1 MDSSG
6 KINIVEYRDGSFSEK
21 EDSVVTEKKLS
32 IYSNNKEILSMLCT
46 PTMVR
51 ELVVGF
57 ALSEGF
63 LGDKKSHG
71 DLQQTWCTER
81 IEIFW
86 KDKEI
91 EVNLPVDVAETA
103 VTLTSGCAKGVTFTS
118 SQSIE
123 PLTQDDFKIDINV
136 IFELYK
142 KFQKKSELFRTTG
155 GVHSAALCNEKGIIV
170 FAEDIGRHNAVDKIV
185 GYAFLE
191 NMSMQGKLLLS
202 SGRLSSEI
210 AVKAARA
217 SIPIV
222 VSRAA
227 PTDMAVEIAK
237 KSNITLIGFLR
248 GQHLNI
254 YSNPERVV

>member
-1 MDSSG
+1 MNSAR

-63 LGDKKSHG
+63 FGDKKSHG
-71 DLQQTWCTER
+71 DLQQTWCIER

-91 EVNLPVDVAETA
+91 KVNLPVDVAEAA

-118 SQSIE
+118 SQSIK
-123 PLTQDDFKIDINV
+123 PLTQDDFKIDTNV

-191 NMSMQGKLLLS
+191 NMSMQSKLLLS

-210 AVKAARA
+210 AFKAARA
-217 SIPIV
+217 GIPIV

-237 KSNITLIGFLR
+237 KANITLIGFLR